1 MLPPPLYADA
11 KFDCT
16 GLGASDKMRTIIA
29 LLCCQAGAVTSL
41 RLDAA
46 TPGPRASRRAVVAQL
61 AALAVLPVTAAE
73 PEGPVAC
80 DDACMDARVRRK
92 QELLRKQDR
101 KAKADVKVLFGG
113 DFQAGKRESGNG
125 GAKLPVIGEFLL
137 PADVGGVNL
146 QAGTSAGGGGGG
158 GGAR

>member
-1 MLPPPLYADA
+1 
-11 KFDCT
+11 
-16 GLGASDKMRTIIA
+16 MRTMLSLA
-29 LLCCQAGAVTSL
+29 LLCCLAGTSSL

-46 TPGPRASRRAVVAQL
+46 TSGPLASRRVVVAQ
-61 AALAVLPVTAAE
+61 ALATLTVLPATAVTAAE

-80 DDACMDARVRRK
+80 DDACMDERVRRK

-113 DFQAGKRESGNG
+113 DFQAGKRESGTG
-125 GAKLPVIGEFLL
+125 GAKVPIIGEFLL

-146 QAGTSAGGGGGG
+146 QAGTSAGGGAGGG
-158 GGAR
+158 GSGGAR

>member
-1 MLPPPLYADA
+1 MRTMLPL
-11 KFDCT
+11 
-16 GLGASDKMRTIIA
+16 A
-29 LLCCQAGAVTSL
+29 LLCCQAGLVTGL

-46 TPGPRASRRAVVAQL
+46 TPGPLASRRAVCAQL
-61 AALAVLPVTAAE
+61 ATLAAVLPVTAAE

-80 DDACMDARVRRK
+80 DDACMDERVRRK

-113 DFQAGKRESGNG
+113 DFQAGKRETATG
-125 GAKLPVIGEFLL
+125 GGKVPVIGEFLL